1 MYVQGNVDVMTLA
14 YCVNRGYIKLTDDE
28 RALSPYLVQRYRDIL
43 DALEDVKMF
52 IIEKERELDEDNG
65 R

>member
-1 MYVQGNVDVMTLA
+1 MTLA

-28 RALSPYLVQRYRDIL
+28 RILSPYLVQKYRDIL
-43 DALEDVKMF
+43 DAMEYVKPF
-52 IIEKERELDEDNG
+52 IEQKERELEEIE